1 MPIVFSYQPA
11 SGPLSGASFEA
22 QTVAFFEALQ
32 AEFQGQLSS
41 VSAQLTQLQQSVTA
55 LTATTQANA
64 AAITALQQ
72 RCATIEA
79 TVAANTTELSQQGQ
93 QISDLSSTLSSVSGR
108 VGTME
113 NAVGALQTLTS
124 QQGSSI
130 STLQTDVQ
138 GLQSTTSSQ
147 GSSITSLQEQV
158 TALEQGGSVPA
169 GLIALYDG
177 TTPPSGYKVCDGSN
191 GTPDLAGFVASPL
204 TYISKN

>member
-64 AAITALQQ
+64 AAIAAL
-72 RCATIEA
+72 E
-79 TVAANTTELSQQGQ
+79 S
-93 QISDLSSTLSSVSGR
+93 
-108 VGTME
+108 
-113 NAVGALQTLTS
+113 AVGALQTLTS
-124 QQGSSI
+124 QQGASI
-130 STLQTDVQ
+130 SSLQTDVQ

-177 TTPPSGYKVCDGSN
+177 TTPPSGYKACDGSN